1 MPVSRTVL
9 GGADTFVR
17 VLVRALRVR
26 FLERFFRLFGGV
38 TFFVALR
45 GRSKCLLWLTDALVY
60 ESCCATSVPTLQ
72 RPSMPTVDQV
82 LPRIYDRMFCVHTI
96 RDIHEFLY
104 DPTGCVY
111 VRYLE
116 EVKFILIIFFWHW
129 LFLCDCAN
137 YMETALGTSHT
148 CTYFRNR

>member
-1 MPVSRTVL
+1 MPVSRTAL

-72 RPSMPTVDQV
+72 VPHCACVDKV
-82 LPRIYDRMFCVHTI
+82 LPSKYICVILVNMI
-96 RDIHEFLY
+96 RNIREFLNNV
-104 DPTGCVY
+104 DCVGCVSDCKK
-111 VRYLE
+111 VE
-116 EVKFILIIFFWHW
+116 FFLLHVGDSSVCV
-129 LFLCDCAN
+129 LVI
-137 YMETALGTSHT
+137 G
-148 CTYFRNR
+148 